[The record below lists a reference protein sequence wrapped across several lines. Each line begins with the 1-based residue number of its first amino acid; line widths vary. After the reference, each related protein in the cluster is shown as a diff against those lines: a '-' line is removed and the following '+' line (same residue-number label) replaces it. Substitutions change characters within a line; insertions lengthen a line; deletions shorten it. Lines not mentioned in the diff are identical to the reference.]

1 MFFALSAR
9 SALVLW
15 LGTCVVLGL
24 LFGWPVIAG
33 SIVLSVGPAYLSSR
47 SRSYFIA
54 LPFAI
59 GGALAGAL
67 VFTGHGVI
75 ASIFISLL
83 TGLVVGIGLSSAAMW
98 LSHRRRIN
106 GRSA

>member
-15 LGTCVVLGL
+15 LGACVALGVF
-24 LFGWPVIAG
+24 FGWPVIAG
-33 SIVLSVGPAYLSSR
+33 SITAAVGPAYLSSR
-47 SRSYFIA
+47 SRNHLIA
-54 LPFAI
+54 FPFAI
-59 GGALAGAL
+59 GGAVAGAAA
-67 VFTGHGVI
+67 FTGHGVI
-75 ASIFISLL
+75 ASMFICLL

-98 LSHRRRIN
+98 LSLRLRLN